1 MTLLNKSIQERLI
14 EVIPVIQQRPLLSLE
29 LLEEVD
35 QREQLQSWIGNDQ
48 TCAGQPKVTSCWMEL
63 TSQPDCY
70 VWKPNLQPD
79 GTATWTGT
87 CTGGRA
93 QGEGTL
99 KWVWDGGKKTSE
111 FTGSLTDGKMHGPWV
126 LRVAD
131 GGVGEGP
138 FVDGKMHGPWVER
151 LESGNVHEGSYV
163 EGKRHGPWVLRVA
176 DGDVHE
182 GPYVEGKLH
191 SP

>member
-126 LRVAD
+126 
-131 GGVGEGP
+131 
-138 FVDGKMHGPWVER
+138 ER
-151 LESGNVHEGSYV
+151 LERCTARGLSAWRAEMSMKARMWRGRGTARGSCALRTAMSMKARMWRGSCTAR
-163 EGKRHGPWVLRVA
+163 ESCERWTGPSRM
-176 DGDVHE
+176 
-182 GPYVEGKLH
+182 
-191 SP
+191 